1 MYTEEQKKQIHK
13 HSLRVVIL
21 SQTLGGLGLAA
32 GITVGALIAQDLLK
46 SDTLAGLPLAL
57 FTLGSA
63 LAALLVGRITQ
74 KNGRRLGLSAG
85 FIIGGLGAL
94 GVIFSTAIANIF
106 FLFLSLFI
114 YGFGTATNLQAR
126 YAGSDLAEP
135 EERSRSISLTM
146 VATTFGAVL
155 GPNLSGVMAKVALA
169 LGLPALTGSFILSAI
184 AYLSAGLILFFFLRP
199 DPFIVAKELAVN
211 EKTEPATIIEN
222 KLDLRIG
229 AFILIASHLVMV
241 AIMTMTPIHM
251 KSHGHMLGT
260 VGLVIGIHI
269 GSMYLP
275 SLITGSLVQK
285 IGPYKMGIYSGLTL
299 LAAALLALIA
309 PASSTTL
316 LTIAL
321 SLLGIGWNF
330 GLISGTTIVVNAT
343 SLENRAKT
351 QGSIDVFVALAGA
364 LAGILSG
371 FVVDHYSFGALSI
384 LGGMIAL
391 LLVGYLTLF
400 YKKVR

>member
-1 MYTEEQKKQIHK
+1 
-13 HSLRVVIL
+13 
-21 SQTLGGLGLAA
+21 
-32 GITVGALIAQDLLK
+32 
-46 SDTLAGLPLAL
+46 
-57 FTLGSA
+57 
-63 LAALLVGRITQ
+63 
-74 KNGRRLGLSAG
+74 
-85 FIIGGLGAL
+85 
-94 GVIFSTAIANIF
+94 
-106 FLFLSLFI
+106 
-114 YGFGTATNLQAR
+114 
-126 YAGSDLAEP
+126 
-135 EERSRSISLTM
+135 M